1 MTEEAGE
8 HRGHLWQGEKI
19 LDSPA
24 CKGFLRIHLWMENNK
39 NVLCIHV
46 VQEILRP
53 YYLRIY
59 LWMGFQRCSPS
70 PLPPCASSLTLR
82 LIAVNGTMS
91 ATSNTFL
98 YYLLTNSQNIHFIF
112 LYLYLYCQQLRTGV
126 FLK

>member
-1 MTEEAGE
+1 MNLQGTALDCMTEEAGE

-59 LWMGFQRCSPS
+59 LWMEFPPAPHPPCQRCLFLDWLLFLPYIMSDASAFPLSPIS
-70 PLPPCASSLTLR
+70 ECS
-82 LIAVNGTMS
+82 
-91 ATSNTFL
+91 
-98 YYLLTNSQNIHFIF
+98 
-112 LYLYLYCQQLRTGV
+112 
-126 FLK
+126 